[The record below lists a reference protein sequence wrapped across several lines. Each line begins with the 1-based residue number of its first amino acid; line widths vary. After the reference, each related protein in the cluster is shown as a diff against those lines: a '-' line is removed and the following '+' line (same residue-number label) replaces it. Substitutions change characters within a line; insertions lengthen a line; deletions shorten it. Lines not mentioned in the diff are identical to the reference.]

1 MQTVSD
7 TDILLANE
15 KGHLDFAAGLAQ
27 EENPYRHTPV
37 LFRAWAE
44 GHEAAYQHT
53 YQAAAEELE

>member
-7 TDILLANE
+7 TDIFLANE

-27 EENPYRHTPV
+27 EENPYRYTPV

-44 GHEAAYQHT
+44 GHEAAY
-53 YQAAAEELE
+53 